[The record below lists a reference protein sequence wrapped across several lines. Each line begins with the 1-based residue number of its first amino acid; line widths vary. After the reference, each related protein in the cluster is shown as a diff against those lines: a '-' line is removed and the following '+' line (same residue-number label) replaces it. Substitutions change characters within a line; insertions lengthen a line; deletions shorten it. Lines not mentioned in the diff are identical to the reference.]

1 MKSIKLALAA
11 AVAVSAMTTAA
22 SARDQV
28 QVAGSSTVLPYAKIV
43 AENFGEFFPT
53 FKTPVV
59 ESGGSSA
66 GLKEF
71 CRGVGAEFIDIANAS
86 RAIRDSEVAAC
97 AENGVTE
104 IQEIRIGYDGI
115 VFATDI
121 NGPDFALE
129 PADMYKGLAAQVVV
143 DGELVDNPYTTWNEV
158 NPAFPEWEI
167 AAYIPGEKHGTREVF
182 EEKVLLVGCEAV
194 GDMKARMDAGM
205 DEDTAEEACYAVRK
219 DGAAVDIDGD
229 YTETLA
235 RIDANKTGM
244 GVFGLAFYENNTDK
258 LRVAT
263 MSNIVPTTES
273 IAAGEYPVSRPLF
286 FYVKKAH
293 LGVIP
298 GLQEY
303 VEFFT
308 S

>member
-1 MKSIKLALAA
+1 MKSIKLAMVAALAA
-11 AVAVSAMTTAA
+11 TAMTSAA

-43 AENFGEFFPT
+43 AENFGEFFPN

-71 CRGVGAEFIDIANAS
+71 CRGVGTEFIDIANAS

-97 AENGVTE
+97 AEAGVTE

-129 PADMYKGLAAQVVV
+129 PIDMYKGLASKVVV
-143 DGELVDNPYTTWNEV
+143 DGELVDNPFTTWNEV

-182 EEKVLLVGCEAV
+182 EEKVLLVGCEAA
-194 GDMKARMDAGM
+194 GDMEARMSAGM
-205 DEDTAEEACYAVRK
+205 DEDTAEEI
-219 DGAAVDIDGD
+219 G
-229 YTETLA
+229 
-235 RIDANKTGM
+235 
-244 GVFGLAFYENNTDK
+244 
-258 LRVAT
+258 
-263 MSNIVPTTES
+263 
-273 IAAGEYPVSRPLF
+273 
-286 FYVKKAH
+286 
-293 LGVIP
+293 
-298 GLQEY
+298 
-303 VEFFT
+303 
-308 S
+308 